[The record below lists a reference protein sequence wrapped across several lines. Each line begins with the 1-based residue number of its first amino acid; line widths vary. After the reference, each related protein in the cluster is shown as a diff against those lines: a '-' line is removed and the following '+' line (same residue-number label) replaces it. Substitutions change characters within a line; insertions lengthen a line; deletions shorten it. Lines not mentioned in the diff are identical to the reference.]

1 MLIPWE
7 YLLRVCS
14 GAQEIVLAAPYI
26 KEAALRNLLANVTGQ
41 VRVVS
46 RWTPQDIV
54 AGATD
59 IACRSVVMEQGG
71 VFYLH
76 PRLHA
81 KYYRFDG
88 KILVGS
94 ANLTATGLGY
104 GNSANLEILCEPNNE
119 FNHVE
124 FERELFENAHE
135 INDYELAKW
144 QEIDTI
150 PIVPLPQKVGEIDLD
165 HWRPITRD
173 PNHLWL
179 VYRGQPDRVASED
192 EQRLAELD
200 IAALSVPRGLHRE
213 QFNIWIAGCLLASP
227 FMDSVHRLSDEDD
240 PAAWYRLAEAWGIS
254 PSEAARARDTA
265 QAWRAAFLA

>member
-1 MLIPWE
+1 MQTPWQN
-7 YLLRVCS
+7 LLGACL

-26 KEAALRNLLANVTGQ
+26 KESALRSILTHITGQ

-54 AGATD
+54 AGSTD
-59 IACRSVVMEQGG
+59 IACRSVVMGQGG

-81 KYYRFDG
+81 KYYRFDD

-104 GNSANLEILCEPNNE
+104 GNSANLEILCEPNNA
-119 FNHVE
+119 FNHAE

-135 INDYELAKW
+135 INDSELAKW

-150 PIVPLPQKVGEIDLD
+150 PVALLPQRADEINLD
-165 HWRPITRD
+165 RWRPFTRD

-179 VYRGQPDRVASED
+179 VYRRQSDRIASED

-200 IAALSVPRGLHRE
+200 IAALSVPRGLHRK
-213 QFNIWIAGCLLASP
+213 QFDTWIAGCLLASP